1 MIFRLFSILFLLF
14 LLSTGIFAQSINSIK
29 KQKEKSEKEIVYLN
43 KLLKEAMSNKSVST
57 EKLNILNYIKMQ

>member
-43 KLLKEAMSNKSVST
+43 KLLKEAIRNK
-57 EKLNILNYIKMQ
+57 